1 MRGTGPQTPCFRSL
15 QHGFFPGR
23 SCWRCVMNFLL
34 KSASG
39 LVLASLFAIAHASP
53 PTVNAEQM
61 DLDPDIMAK
70 ILKEKSRRNSD
81 GNAAGGGIAG
91 SSSKD
96 CGTVNINSNDKKS
109 NSGIKDMFGKQSTTV
124 ITGPVINMANCK

>member
-1 MRGTGPQTPCFRSL
+1 MKALIRSAAGAAIL
-15 QHGFFPGR
+15 
-23 SCWRCVMNFLL
+23 
-34 KSASG
+34 
-39 LVLASLFAIAHASP
+39 SLFAVAHASP
-53 PTVNAEQM
+53 PSVNPEQM

-70 ILKEKSRRNSD
+70 IFKEKSKRNTS
-81 GNAAGGGIAG
+81 GEAAAGSPGG

-109 NSGIKDMFGKQSTTV
+109 NSGIGSIMGKSNTTI